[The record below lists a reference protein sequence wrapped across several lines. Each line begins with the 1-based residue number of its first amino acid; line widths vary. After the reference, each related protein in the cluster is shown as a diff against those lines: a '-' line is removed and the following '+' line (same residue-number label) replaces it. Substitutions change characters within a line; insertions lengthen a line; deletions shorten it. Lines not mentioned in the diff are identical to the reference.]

1 MAMDKARPF
10 SPELKKLLA
19 VGAITTI
26 LTAGLV
32 FLSVYQNFCANNA
45 EVEVARVVIR
55 MTNAGV
61 ETQSEVPLP
70 NDSKITFFS
79 NSLKL

>member
-61 ETQSEVPLP
+61 GP